1 MHGQEILLTFKF
13 KNFLFGTTS
22 VAKNIDKE
30 KYVYSTYGIIFDSA
44 GSPSFDNDTA
54 RYVIIFGVNKSS
66 SSHADNRKNDFL
78 VLSEGTTFGING
90 RFGSP
95 ELVLILVK

>member
-22 VAKNIDKE
+22 VVKNIDKE

-54 RYVIIFGVNKSS
+54 RQVIIFGVNKSS
-66 SSHADNRKNDFL
+66 SSHADNSKNDFL
-78 VLSEGTTFGING
+78 VLSEVTTFGING
-90 RFGSP
+90 RFGSS